1 MLILTGI
8 HVFRKCLMDS
18 AIWCQSY
25 NLQSLFGGSVAA
37 LVLVSNHDL
46 CNANTVLPI
55 ILEHISFH
63 SLKKWKLHYL
73 HVIWTQCL
81 SLCIECNAI
90 LGYENGSWGH
100 NGCPLCMC
108 KPCVTAFNC
117 WKMNIKLYKS
127 TWNCQSCIYGIDKGT
142 LSNNQYFIILNNL
155 KVWGQELK
163 NKKNE

>member
-63 SLKKWKLHYL
+63 SLKKWIIIYMSFEPF
-73 HVIWTQCL
+73 VYRMQCN
-81 SLCIECNAI
+81 SW
-90 LGYENGSWGH
+90 YEKGSWGH
-100 NGCPLCMC
+100 NGCPVCMC
-108 KPCVTAFNC
+108 RPFMTALNC

-155 KVWGQELK
+155 KVWG
-163 NKKNE
+163 